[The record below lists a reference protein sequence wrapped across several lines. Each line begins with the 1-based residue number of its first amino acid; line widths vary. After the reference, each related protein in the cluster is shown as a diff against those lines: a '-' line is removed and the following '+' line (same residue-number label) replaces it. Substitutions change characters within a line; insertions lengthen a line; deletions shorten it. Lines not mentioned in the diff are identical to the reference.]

1 MTQASGIIGVL
12 PASRKAALS
21 SRATHGPAPRTK
33 SENGK
38 NRALAQETR
47 ISASPLC
54 KTEHILVALSWI
66 PGKRLLAEAGGAP
79 GAPLGHPPEA
89 AFARKL
95 HRREVHHIQR
105 SRGSGRL

>member
-47 ISASPLC
+47 ISASLLC
-54 KTEHILVALSWI
+54 KTEHILVALRWI
-66 PGKRLLAEAGGAP
+66 PGKRPLAEARGTADE
-79 GAPLGHPPEA
+79 LWEQQPEA
-89 AFARKL
+89 AFARKPL
-95 HRREVHHIQR
+95 FNWIIAPIMF
-105 SRGSGRL
+105 GFDFP